1 MVGNLGTETLLA
13 TLRELG
19 AELPEIEPLEHL
31 VAMSAEMGKRFG
43 VAMQ

>member
-1 MVGNLGTETLLA
+1 MVANLATETLLA

-19 AELPEIEPLEHL
+19 AELPEIDALEHL
-31 VAMSAEMGKRFG
+31 VAMSAEMERRFG